1 MEREV
6 PKSVSIHKLFYYLHS
21 PVLPRIQK
29 SYKPK
34 TENDKRREK
43 WNLESQ
49 VLESRVMSI
58 LRRSEPSQQR
68 LVCALLRIN
77 KVVLPF
83 RLKAHK
89 RPLRVRITYIRKL
102 QRLRRKRRKPSHH
115 LHLKSIRTRL
125 PPQLV
130 NVRADKPVE
139 SSGRG
144 SAEEDHGGGNRAFH
158 DHVESGRG
166 HEGDDR
172 AEGDGEAAGGE
183 GEEFDFLYG

>member
-6 PKSVSIHKLFYYLHS
+6 PKSVSIHKLVYYLHS

-58 LRRSEPSQQR
+58 H
-68 LVCALLRIN
+68 

-115 LHLKSIRTRL
+115 LHLKGIRTRL

-158 DHVESGRG
+158 DDVEPRRG
-166 HEGDDR
+166 HERDDW
-172 AEGDGEAAGGE
+172 AEGNGEAAGGE
-183 GEEFDFLYG
+183 REEFHFLYG